1 MHRLEF
7 VVESSAVARSV
18 AADTRQRLQLSVEFT
33 GQGLANIAAGL
44 FGGYPTSGSLAR
56 TAINHQSGAQTRY
69 SGIMAGIMM
78 LLILLVAGPVV
89 NETPMAAL
97 AGLLLVV
104 ASDLVKT
111 DRIRQTLNSN
121 WSDRIS
127 FIGTLLGTWVLT
139 LDQAIYVGVAISIVF
154 FLRQAR
160 VVNIRQLTITED
172 KSLVESGV
180 GEFGGLEAQ
189 PVRILQL
196 EGHLFFGAVGQ
207 LQNAIEVL
215 TQVPKMKVL
224 I

>member
-1 MHRLEF
+1 MAFACTVLSL
-7 VVESSAVARSV
+7 VESSAVARSV

-56 TAINHQSGAQTRY
+56 TAINHQFGAQNALQRHY
-69 SGIMAGIMM
+69 GWHHDA
-78 LLILLVAGPVV
+78 LNPLVVSVV

-139 LDQAIYVGVAISIVF
+139 LDQAIYVWPLVL

-180 GEFGGLEAQ
+180 GEFGGS
-189 PVRILQL
+189 
-196 EGHLFFGAVGQ
+196 
-207 LQNAIEVL
+207 VL
-215 TQVPKMKVL
+215 SQFAFYNWKVIYFWGRWSTPKCHRSVNSKFQK
-224 I
+224 

>member
-1 MHRLEF
+1 M
-7 VVESSAVARSV
+7 ARSV

-111 DRIRQTLNSN
+111 DRIRQTLHS
-121 WSDRIS
+121 S
-127 FIGTLLGTWVLT
+127 GPT
-139 LDQAIYVGVAISIVF
+139 VF
-154 FLRQAR
+154 PLSERY
-160 VVNIRQLTITED
+160 
-172 KSLVESGV
+172 
-180 GEFGGLEAQ
+180 
-189 PVRILQL
+189 
-196 EGHLFFGAVGQ
+196 
-207 LQNAIEVL
+207 
-215 TQVPKMKVL
+215 
-224 I
+224 